1 MAEQVRAYEVQ
12 IKGANSVRELKQE
25 ISALRDK
32 LVSLDSSTDEYK
44 ETVQDLIKDER
55 KLREVMS
62 ASKDAITGAT
72 GSYNALVNEMSAL
85 KQVWREV
92 TDEAER
98 SKIGERIAEIN
109 DELKRL
115 DSSIGNNQRN
125 VGNYEAAFKKALM
138 TPQQEL
144 KKLKVE
150 LANLEEGT
158 EEYNRTFQR
167 MAQLTHD
174 VAEQTEQLKW
184 SSADLGDI
192 LGNLAGVAQGVSGG
206 FSAISAVQGLIGEGN
221 EDVEKAM
228 LTTQRWIQLIQG
240 LGALEE
246 LGDKVKGLWTGIK
259 NFSKVAEESSDS
271 LETLNES
278 TSNAS
283 AGLSTVGTTS
293 KSVQPNLQ
301 GVSTA
306 AGGTTQTL
314 NQVAGAS
321 TNASAGLTT
330 VGASSKSAT
339 VSLGTLRTML
349 ASVASGAKALGV
361 ALKGALVSSGIGAV
375 IMAIT
380 YLLVEG
386 WEALSNWW
394 NEVDEAKKTVED
406 FKWELI
412 EYNSQMKVKEKFQER
427 DIELMK
433 IQGASEEEIINKK
446 IEQKRLLQDETKAMI
461 ANLEAKIKNFNLN
474 NKTKE
479 QYNQLQDS
487 LKELVN
493 QYTEYGDA
501 LSDLE
506 FERLVILP
514 AKKAAEEEKKRQ
526 AELEKTKQKQ
536 IEAQKKAQELYNA
549 QQKKAEDLYKA
560 LQDYYK
566 TDTQKLADKLKEE
579 LRIIDKWNID
589 IGTKTKAKQLARK
602 KYQDE
607 VLKENLESTSAIYSI
622 YRENVTEEIEILG
635 VETEKGFEKQLEEL
649 TRFKEA
655 IEGVLFN
662 IENGNDVAGELKWF
676 NAFEGTDIKNLKGL
690 ELALDGVN
698 KKIFELI
705 NTKSLEKYNNQ
716 LQSLSDEAQN
726 AIVGVDLSL
735 QKKAS
740 ESFYGYYE
748 GVSPSDLRKS
758 FEERY
763 AIQEE
768 YLNREIELYKKASE
782 DKTLTDQQR
791 EEYIGLY
798 NQRIIDKENLLT
810 EKIIEANNMQVESFR
825 IASESIMGITE
836 SLGDIFGTVAD
847 MMMDNAEAQ
856 RDAGDI
862 TQEEYEK
869 QFEKA
874 KAFQTAQAIINTIAG
889 AVGAFMGITKDTG
902 GWGIALA
909 IAQATAVFASGMAQV
924 KKIQDTKP
932 STKSSSSD
940 GGKFA
945 EVTPSAT
952 ADFRPELTQ
961 NATGGQETEDLANAL
976 SRNPIKAYVVESD
989 ISSAQSKAQQ
999 RTKESTF

>member
-12 IKGANSVRELKQE
+12 IKGANSVKELKQE

-32 LVSLDSSTDEYK
+32 LVGLDTSTKEYSD
-44 ETVQDLIKDER
+44 TVEDLIADEK
-55 KLREVMS
+55 KLKEVMS
-62 ASKDAITGAT
+62 AGKDSITGAT
-72 GSYNALVNEMSAL
+72 GSYNALVNEMGAL
-85 KQVWREV
+85 KKVWREV
-92 TDEAER
+92 ADEGKR
-98 SKIGERIAEIN
+98 NQIGKRIAEIN
-109 DELKRL
+109 DELKSM
-115 DSSIGNNQRN
+115 DSSIGNYQRN
-125 VGNYEAAFKKALM
+125 VGDYENAFRQALM

-144 KKLKVE
+144 KNLKIE
-150 LANLEEGT
+150 LASLEEGT
-158 EEYNRTFQR
+158 EAYNQTFQR

-192 LGNLAGVAQGVSGG
+192 LGNLAGVAQGVAGG
-206 FSAISAVQGLIGEGN
+206 FSAINAVQGLIGSGN

-228 LTTQRWIQLIQG
+228 LTTQRWVQLIQG
-240 LGALEE
+240 LGAIEE
-246 LGDKVKGLWTGIK
+246 LGDRIKGLWTGIK
-259 NFSKVAEESSDS
+259 TLSKNTEDSSDNLS
-271 LETLNES
+271 DLKDGAKEAK
-278 TSNAS
+278 TS
-283 AGLSTVGTTS
+283 
-293 KSVQPNLQ
+293 LQ
-301 GVSTA
+301 GVTTAANGTEQGLKNVSTA
-306 AGGTTQTL
+306 SKMANTDL
-314 NQVAGAS
+314 SN
-321 TNASAGLTT
+321 
-330 VGASSKSAT
+330 VGKSSKTTT
-339 VSLGTLRTML
+339 VSLGALKTMMG
-349 ASVASGAKALGV
+349 SVAAGAKALGV
-361 ALKGALVSSGIGAV
+361 ALKGALISTGIGAA

-380 YLLVEG
+380 YALTKAYEMFKKWKNGVDDAKLAFDEFNFQISLYNEHTRVMQKEHEREIELLKIKGATEEQIVKKKKEHNQELQKEIEIFNKRLEAQLLNFQVNEDTIEQYEEMQKSYVDMQKELIRIKETYNDLNFEENSLIPEKRKA
-386 WEALSNWW
+386 EAL
-394 NEVDEAKKTVED
+394 
-406 FKWELI
+406 
-412 EYNSQMKVKEKFQER
+412 EKQ
-427 DIELMK
+427 
-433 IQGASEEEIINKK
+433 
-446 IEQKRLLQDETKAMI
+446 
-461 ANLEAKIKNFNLN
+461 
-474 NKTKE
+474 
-479 QYNQLQDS
+479 
-487 LKELVN
+487 KELYKDN
-493 QYTEYGDA
+493 Q
-501 LSDLE
+501 
-506 FERLVILP
+506 
-514 AKKAAEEEKKRQ
+514 KNAEE
-526 AELEKTKQKQ
+526 
-536 IEAQKKAQELYNA
+536 
-549 QQKKAEDLYKA
+549 LYKE
-560 LQDYYK
+560 LQEYYK
-566 TDTQKLADKLKEE
+566 TDTNKLIEKLKEE
-579 LRIIDKWNID
+579 LLIIDKWNVD
-589 IGTKTKAKQLARK
+589 VTTKTKLKQLARK

-607 VLKENLESTSAIYSI
+607 ILKENLEATSLIYSM
-622 YRENVTEEIEILG
+622 YRENVAEEIEILG
-635 VETEKGFEKQLEEL
+635 VETEKGFQAQLEEL
-649 TRFKEA
+649 TRFKES
-655 IEGVLFN
+655 IESVFFN
-662 IENGNDVAGELKWF
+662 IEQGNDLGGELKWF

-705 NTKSLEKYNNQ
+705 NTKSVEKYTKQ
-716 LQSLSDEAQN
+716 LQEIINEGQN
-726 AIVGVDLSL
+726 ASVNAELNL
-735 QKKAS
+735 QKTAS

-748 GVSPSDLRKS
+748 GISPSDLRKS

-768 YLNREIELYKKASE
+768 YLNKEIELYKKASE

-810 EKIIEANNMQVESFR
+810 EKIIESNNMQVESFR

-924 KKIQDTKP
+924 KKIQETKP
-932 STKSSSSD
+932 SKGNSSSD

>member
-12 IKGANSVRELKQE
+12 INGANSVKELKQE

-32 LVSLDSSTDEYK
+32 LVGLDTSTKEYSD
-44 ETVQDLIKDER
+44 TVEDLIADEK
-55 KLREVMS
+55 KLKEVMS
-62 ASKDAITGAT
+62 AGKDSITGAT
-72 GSYNALVNEMSAL
+72 GSYNALVNEMGAL
-85 KQVWREV
+85 KKVWREV
-92 TDEAER
+92 ADEGKR
-98 SKIGERIAEIN
+98 NQIGKRIAEIN
-109 DELKRL
+109 DELKSM
-115 DSSIGNNQRN
+115 DSSIGNYQRN
-125 VGNYEAAFKKALM
+125 VGDYENAFRQALI

-144 KKLKVE
+144 KNLKIE
-150 LANLEEGT
+150 LAGLEEGT
-158 EEYNRTFQR
+158 EAYNQTFQR

-192 LGNLAGVAQGVSGG
+192 LGNLAGVAQGVAGG
-206 FSAISAVQGLIGEGN
+206 FSAINAVQGLIGSGN
-221 EDVEKAM
+221 EEVEKAM
-228 LTTQRWIQLIQG
+228 LTTQRWVQLIQG
-240 LGALEE
+240 LGAIEE
-246 LGDKVKGLWTGIK
+246 LGDRIKGLWTGIK
-259 NFSKVAEESSDS
+259 TLSKNTEDSSDNLS
-271 LETLNES
+271 DLKDGAKEAK
-278 TSNAS
+278 TS
-283 AGLSTVGTTS
+283 
-293 KSVQPNLQ
+293 LQ
-301 GVSTA
+301 GVTTAANGAGQGLKNVSTA
-306 AGGTTQTL
+306 SKM
-314 NQVAGAS
+314 AS
-321 TNASAGLTT
+321 TDLSN
-330 VGASSKSAT
+330 VGKSSKTSA
-339 VSLGTLRTML
+339 VSLGALKTMMG
-349 ASVASGAKALGV
+349 SVAAGAKVLGV
-361 ALKGALVSSGIGAV
+361 ALKGALISTGIGAA

-380 YLLVEG
+380 Y
-386 WEALSNWW
+386 ALTKAYEMFKKWKNG
-394 NEVDEAKKTVED
+394 VDDAKIAFDD
-406 FKWELI
+406 FISE
-412 EYNSQMKVKEKFQER
+412 
-427 DIELMK
+427 IELYNENLRIK
-433 IQGASEEEIINKK
+433 QKYNEREIELLKLQGASEEEIIKK
-446 IEQKRLLQDETKAMI
+446 KREHNEKLKEDINLLIENSEQQ
-461 ANLEAKIKNFNLN
+461 IKNFKVNEDTL
-474 NKTKE
+474 E
-479 QYNQLQDS
+479 QYNKMVDS
-487 LKELVN
+487 LKELIKAR
-493 QYTEYGDA
+493 QKFLETD
-501 LSDLE
+501 SDLDYE
-506 FERLVILP
+506 EYKYLP
-514 AKKAAEEEKKRQ
+514 EKRKVEALEKQKELYKENQKNAEE
-526 AELEKTKQKQ
+526 
-536 IEAQKKAQELYNA
+536 
-549 QQKKAEDLYKA
+549 LYKE
-560 LQDYYK
+560 LQEYYK
-566 TDTQKLADKLKEE
+566 TDTNKLSEKLKEE
-579 LRIIDKWNID
+579 LLIIDKWNID
-589 IGTKTKAKQLARK
+589 VTTKTKLKQLARK

-607 VLKENLESTSAIYSI
+607 ILKENLEATSLIYSM
-622 YRENVTEEIEILG
+622 YRENVAEEIEILG
-635 VETEKGFEKQLEEL
+635 VETEKGFQAQLEEL

-662 IENGNDVAGELKWF
+662 IENGNDIGGELKWF

-705 NTKSLEKYNNQ
+705 NTKSVEKYTNQ
-716 LQSLSDEAQN
+716 LQEIVNEGQN
-726 AIVGVDLSL
+726 ASVKAELNL
-735 QKKAS
+735 QKTAS

-748 GVSPSDLRKS
+748 GISPSDLRKS

-768 YLNREIELYKKASE
+768 YLNKEIELYKKASE

-924 KKIQDTKP
+924 KKIQETKP
-932 STKSSSSD
+932 SKGNSTSD

-961 NATGGQETEDLANAL
+961 NATGGQETEDLMNAL

>member
-12 IKGANSVRELKQE
+12 IKGANSVKELKQE

-32 LVSLDSSTDEYK
+32 LVGLDTSTKEYSD
-44 ETVQDLIKDER
+44 TVEDLIADEK
-55 KLREVMS
+55 KLKEVMS
-62 ASKDAITGAT
+62 AGKDSITGAT
-72 GSYNALVNEMSAL
+72 GSYNALVNEMGAL
-85 KQVWREV
+85 KKVWREV
-92 TDEAER
+92 ADEGKR
-98 SKIGERIAEIN
+98 NQIGKRIAEIN
-109 DELKRL
+109 DELKSM
-115 DSSIGNNQRN
+115 DSSIGNYQRN
-125 VGNYEAAFKKALM
+125 VGDYENAFRQALI

-144 KKLKVE
+144 KNLKIE
-150 LANLEEGT
+150 LAGLEEGT
-158 EEYNRTFQR
+158 EAYNQTFQR

-192 LGNLAGVAQGVSGG
+192 LGNLAGVAQGVAGG
-206 FSAISAVQGLIGEGN
+206 FSAINAVQGLIGSGN
-221 EDVEKAM
+221 EEVEKAM
-228 LTTQRWIQLIQG
+228 LTTQRWVQLIQG
-240 LGALEE
+240 LGAIEE
-246 LGDKVKGLWTGIK
+246 LGDRIKGLWTGIK
-259 NFSKVAEESSDS
+259 TLSKNTEDSSDNLS
-271 LETLNES
+271 DLKDGAKEAK
-278 TSNAS
+278 TS
-283 AGLSTVGTTS
+283 
-293 KSVQPNLQ
+293 LQ
-301 GVSTA
+301 GVTTAANGAGQGLKNVSTA
-306 AGGTTQTL
+306 SKM
-314 NQVAGAS
+314 AS
-321 TNASAGLTT
+321 TDLSN
-330 VGASSKSAT
+330 VGKSSKTSA
-339 VSLGTLRTML
+339 VSLGALKTMMG
-349 ASVASGAKALGV
+349 SVAAGAKVLGV
-361 ALKGALVSSGIGAV
+361 ALKGALISTGIGAA

-380 YLLVEG
+380 Y
-386 WEALSNWW
+386 ALTKAYEMFKKWKNG
-394 NEVDEAKKTVED
+394 VDDAKIAFDD
-406 FKWELI
+406 FISE
-412 EYNSQMKVKEKFQER
+412 
-427 DIELMK
+427 IELYNENLRIK
-433 IQGASEEEIINKK
+433 QKYNEREIELLKLQGASEEEIIKK
-446 IEQKRLLQDETKAMI
+446 KREHNEKLKEDINLLIENSEQQ
-461 ANLEAKIKNFNLN
+461 IKNFKVNEDTL
-474 NKTKE
+474 E
-479 QYNQLQDS
+479 QYNKMVDS
-487 LKELVN
+487 LKELIKAR
-493 QYTEYGDA
+493 QKFLETD
-501 LSDLE
+501 SDLDYE
-506 FERLVILP
+506 EYKYLP
-514 AKKAAEEEKKRQ
+514 EKRKVEALEKQKELYKENQKNAEE
-526 AELEKTKQKQ
+526 
-536 IEAQKKAQELYNA
+536 
-549 QQKKAEDLYKA
+549 LYKE
-560 LQDYYK
+560 LQEYYK
-566 TDTQKLADKLKEE
+566 TDTNKLSEKLKEE
-579 LRIIDKWNID
+579 LLIIDKWNID
-589 IGTKTKAKQLARK
+589 VTTKTKLKQLARK

-607 VLKENLESTSAIYSI
+607 ILKENLEATSLIYSM
-622 YRENVTEEIEILG
+622 YRENVAEEIEILG
-635 VETEKGFEKQLEEL
+635 VETEKGFQAQLEEL

-662 IENGNDVAGELKWF
+662 IENGNDIGGELKWF

-705 NTKSLEKYNNQ
+705 NTKSVEKYTNQ
-716 LQSLSDEAQN
+716 LQEIVNEGQN
-726 AIVGVDLSL
+726 ASVKAELNL
-735 QKKAS
+735 QKTAS

-748 GVSPSDLRKS
+748 GISPSDLRKS

-768 YLNREIELYKKASE
+768 YLNKEIELYKKASE

-924 KKIQDTKP
+924 KKIQETKP
-932 STKSSSSD
+932 SKGNSTSD

-961 NATGGQETEDLANAL
+961 NATGGQETEDLMNAL

>member
-12 IKGANSVRELKQE
+12 IKGANSVKELKQE

-32 LVSLDSSTDEYK
+32 LVGLDTSTKEYSD
-44 ETVQDLIKDER
+44 TVEDLIADEK
-55 KLREVMS
+55 KLKEVMS
-62 ASKDAITGAT
+62 AGKDSITGAT
-72 GSYNALVNEMSAL
+72 GSYNALVNEMGAL
-85 KQVWREV
+85 KKVWREV
-92 TDEAER
+92 ADEGKR
-98 SKIGERIAEIN
+98 NQIGKRIAEIN
-109 DELKRL
+109 DELKSM
-115 DSSIGNNQRN
+115 DSSIGNYQRN
-125 VGNYEAAFKKALM
+125 VGDYENAFRQALI

-144 KKLKVE
+144 KNLKIE
-150 LANLEEGT
+150 LAGLEEGT
-158 EEYNRTFQR
+158 EAYNQTFQR

-192 LGNLAGVAQGVSGG
+192 LGNLAGVAQGVAGG
-206 FSAISAVQGLIGEGN
+206 FSAINAVQGLIGSGN
-221 EDVEKAM
+221 EEVEKAM
-228 LTTQRWIQLIQG
+228 LTTQRWVQLIQG
-240 LGALEE
+240 LGAIEE
-246 LGDKVKGLWTGIK
+246 LGDRIKGLWTGIK
-259 NFSKVAEESSDS
+259 TLSKNTEDSSDNLS
-271 LETLNES
+271 DLKDGAKEAK
-278 TSNAS
+278 TS
-283 AGLSTVGTTS
+283 
-293 KSVQPNLQ
+293 LQ
-301 GVSTA
+301 GVTTAANGAGQGLKNVSTA
-306 AGGTTQTL
+306 SKM
-314 NQVAGAS
+314 AS
-321 TNASAGLTT
+321 TDLSN
-330 VGASSKSAT
+330 VGKSSKTSA
-339 VSLGTLRTML
+339 VSLGALKTMMG
-349 ASVASGAKALGV
+349 SVAAGAKVLGV
-361 ALKGALVSSGIGAV
+361 ALKGALISTGIGAA

-380 YLLVEG
+380 Y
-386 WEALSNWW
+386 ALTKAYEMFKKWKNG
-394 NEVDEAKKTVED
+394 VDDAKIAFDD
-406 FKWELI
+406 FISE
-412 EYNSQMKVKEKFQER
+412 
-427 DIELMK
+427 IELYNENLRIK
-433 IQGASEEEIINKK
+433 QKYNEREIELLKLQGASEEEIIKK
-446 IEQKRLLQDETKAMI
+446 KREHNEKLKEDINLLIENSEQQ
-461 ANLEAKIKNFNLN
+461 IKNFKVNEDTL
-474 NKTKE
+474 E
-479 QYNQLQDS
+479 QYNKMVDS
-487 LKELVN
+487 LKELIKAR
-493 QYTEYGDA
+493 QKFLETD
-501 LSDLE
+501 SDLDYE
-506 FERLVILP
+506 EYKYLP
-514 AKKAAEEEKKRQ
+514 EKRKVEALEKQKELYKENQKNAEE
-526 AELEKTKQKQ
+526 
-536 IEAQKKAQELYNA
+536 
-549 QQKKAEDLYKA
+549 LYKE
-560 LQDYYK
+560 LQEYYK
-566 TDTQKLADKLKEE
+566 TDTNKLSEKLKEE
-579 LRIIDKWNID
+579 LLIIDKWNID
-589 IGTKTKAKQLARK
+589 VTTKTKLKQLARK

-607 VLKENLESTSAIYSI
+607 ILKENLEATSLIYSM
-622 YRENVTEEIEILG
+622 YRENVGEEIEILG
-635 VETEKGFEKQLEEL
+635 VETEKGFQAQLEEL

-662 IENGNDVAGELKWF
+662 IENGNDIGGELKWF

-705 NTKSLEKYNNQ
+705 NTKSVEKYTNQ
-716 LQSLSDEAQN
+716 LQEIVNEGQN
-726 AIVGVDLSL
+726 ASVKAELNL
-735 QKKAS
+735 QKTAS

-748 GVSPSDLRKS
+748 GISPSDLRKS

-768 YLNREIELYKKASE
+768 YLNKEIELYKKASE

-924 KKIQDTKP
+924 KKIQETKP
-932 STKSSSSD
+932 SKGNSTSD

-961 NATGGQETEDLANAL
+961 NATGGQETEDLMNAL

>member
-12 IKGANSVRELKQE
+12 INGANSVKELKQE

-32 LVSLDSSTDEYK
+32 LVGLDTSTKEYSD
-44 ETVQDLIKDER
+44 TVEDLIADEK
-55 KLREVMS
+55 KLKEVMS
-62 ASKDAITGAT
+62 AGKDSITGAT
-72 GSYNALVNEMSAL
+72 GSYNALVNEMGAL
-85 KQVWREV
+85 KKVWREV
-92 TDEAER
+92 ADEGKR
-98 SKIGERIAEIN
+98 NQIGKRIAEIN
-109 DELKRL
+109 DELKSM
-115 DSSIGNNQRN
+115 DSSIGNYQRN
-125 VGNYEAAFKKALM
+125 VGDYENAFRQALI

-144 KKLKVE
+144 KNLKIE
-150 LANLEEGT
+150 LAGLEEGT
-158 EEYNRTFQR
+158 EAYNQTFQR

-192 LGNLAGVAQGVSGG
+192 LGNLAGVAQGVAGG
-206 FSAISAVQGLIGEGN
+206 FSAINAVQGLIGSGN
-221 EDVEKAM
+221 EEVEKAM
-228 LTTQRWIQLIQG
+228 LTTQRWVQLIQG
-240 LGALEE
+240 LGAIEE
-246 LGDKVKGLWTGIK
+246 LGDRIKGLWTGIK
-259 NFSKVAEESSDS
+259 TLSKNTEDSSDNLS
-271 LETLNES
+271 DLKDGAKEAK
-278 TSNAS
+278 TS
-283 AGLSTVGTTS
+283 
-293 KSVQPNLQ
+293 LQ
-301 GVSTA
+301 GVTTAANGAGQGLKNVSTA
-306 AGGTTQTL
+306 SKM
-314 NQVAGAS
+314 AS
-321 TNASAGLTT
+321 TDLSN
-330 VGASSKSAT
+330 VGKSSKTSA
-339 VSLGTLRTML
+339 VSLGALKTMMG
-349 ASVASGAKALGV
+349 SVAAGAKVLGV
-361 ALKGALVSSGIGAV
+361 ALKGALISTGIGAA

-380 YLLVEG
+380 Y
-386 WEALSNWW
+386 ALTKAYEMFKKWKNG
-394 NEVDEAKKTVED
+394 VDDAKIAFDD
-406 FKWELI
+406 FISE
-412 EYNSQMKVKEKFQER
+412 
-427 DIELMK
+427 IELYNENLRIK
-433 IQGASEEEIINKK
+433 QKYNEREIELLKLQGASEEEIIKK
-446 IEQKRLLQDETKAMI
+446 KREHNEKLKEDINLLIENSEQQ
-461 ANLEAKIKNFNLN
+461 IKNFKVNEDTL
-474 NKTKE
+474 E
-479 QYNQLQDS
+479 QYNKMVDS
-487 LKELVN
+487 LKELIKAR
-493 QYTEYGDA
+493 QKFLETD
-501 LSDLE
+501 SDLDYE
-506 FERLVILP
+506 EYKYLP
-514 AKKAAEEEKKRQ
+514 EKRKVEALEKQKELYKENQKNAEE
-526 AELEKTKQKQ
+526 
-536 IEAQKKAQELYNA
+536 
-549 QQKKAEDLYKA
+549 LYKE
-560 LQDYYK
+560 LQEYYK
-566 TDTQKLADKLKEE
+566 TDTNKLSEKLKEE
-579 LRIIDKWNID
+579 LLIIDKWNID
-589 IGTKTKAKQLARK
+589 VTTKTKLKQLARK

-607 VLKENLESTSAIYSI
+607 ILKENLEATSLIYSM
-622 YRENVTEEIEILG
+622 YRENVAEEIEILG
-635 VETEKGFEKQLEEL
+635 VETEKGFQAQLEEL

-705 NTKSLEKYNNQ
+705 NTKSVEKYTNQ
-716 LQSLSDEAQN
+716 LQEIVNEGQN
-726 AIVGVDLSL
+726 ASVKAELNL
-735 QKKAS
+735 QKTAS

-748 GVSPSDLRKS
+748 GISPSDLRKS

-768 YLNREIELYKKASE
+768 YLNKEIELYKKASE

-810 EKIIEANNMQVESFR
+810 EKIIESNNMQVESFR

-924 KKIQDTKP
+924 KKIQETKP
-932 STKSSSSD
+932 SKGNSTSD

-961 NATGGQETEDLANAL
+961 NATGGQETEDLMNAL